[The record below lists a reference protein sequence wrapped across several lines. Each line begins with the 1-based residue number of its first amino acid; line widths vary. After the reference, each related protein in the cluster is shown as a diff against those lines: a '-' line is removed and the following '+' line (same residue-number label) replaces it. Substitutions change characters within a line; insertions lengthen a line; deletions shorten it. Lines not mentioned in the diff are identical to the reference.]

1 MIEYT
6 VGRDISKFFYGGYAL
21 DGNTNDPKL
30 PNNRHAHSNVARKI
44 VLRHV
49 VAVIGKKDTQ
59 TNKFQIDHSQTI
71 DVNKFTK
78 TLILKAFIPNKI
90 NQGISGL

>member
-21 DGNTNDPKL
+21 DGNNNDPKL

-49 VAVIGKKDTQ
+49 VAVIGKKDT
-59 TNKFQIDHSQTI
+59 
-71 DVNKFTK
+71 
-78 TLILKAFIPNKI
+78 
-90 NQGISGL
+90 